1 LQIWS
6 WDDEQKHVLMMCS
19 HHSITD
25 GMSVELMQ
33 RELAAAYHAIVKGA
47 QPTWLPLPVQYHHY
61 AAWQRL
67 CFANSST
74 WRQQLEYWQQAL
86 SGLPELQLQADRP
99 RPALLSGKAAGVPLR
114 IDAATVQRLKALA
127 ASAHTTLFCTLLAV
141 LQVGR
146 HRGFFQSQLQPPHGR
161 LVIAYKS

>member
-1 LQIWS
+1 M
-6 WDDEQKHVLMMCS
+6 DEQKHVLMMCC

-25 GMSVELMQ
+25 GMSVEIMQ
-33 RELAAAYHAIVKGA
+33 RELAAAYYAIVKGA

-67 CFANSST
+67 CFANSSM

-86 SGLPELQLQADRP
+86 SGLPQLQLQTDRP
-99 RPALLSGKAAGVPLR
+99 RPALPSGKAAGVPLR
-114 IDAATVQRLKALA
+114 IDAATVQGLKALA

-141 LQVGR
+141 LQVGNVFLCR
-146 HRGFFQSQLQPPHGR
+146 TTALPSCYTIHKLIPET
-161 LVIAYKS
+161 

>member
-6 WDDEQKHVLMMCS
+6 WVDEQKHVLMMCC

-25 GMSVELMQ
+25 GLSVELMQ

-47 QPTWLPLPVQYHHY
+47 QPTLLPLPVQYHHY
-61 AAWQRL
+61 AAWQRM
-67 CFANSST
+67 CFANSSA

-86 SGLPELQLQADRP
+86 SGLPQLQLQMDRP
-99 RPALLSGKAAGVPLR
+99 RPALPSGKAAGVPLR
-114 IDAATVQRLKALA
+114 IDAATVRGLKALA

-141 LQVGR
+141 LQVGN
-146 HRGFFQSQLQPPHGR
+146 
-161 LVIAYKS
+161 AM